1 MSAIS
6 AMPDYSAIL
15 SQLMGAPPPSS
26 MGMFGKDP
34 TKAFG
39 QMTDAANQAN
49 YQRGNSILQLLSQQ
63 GASSKANNADLFSQE
78 KAGIDQSMMDKGLA
92 NLTVGDSLKAGA
104 TRDLARAN
112 SSVDESTAGNLA
124 NMAASFTQQAP
135 DLGLLA
141 SLMSKGGG
149 GGTGFGGWNHGNGGG
164 GGGIMV
170 NTGTGAGGLNAP
182 GMGKS
187 SDYNN
192 AFGM

>member
-1 MSAIS
+1 MSAAS

-39 QMTDAANQAN
+39 QMTDAANLAN
-49 YQRGNSILQLLSQQ
+49 YNRGNGILQLLSQQ
-63 GASSKANNADLFSQE
+63 GATSKANNADLFAQE
-78 KAGIDQSMMDKGLA
+78 KSGIDQSMMDKGLS

-112 SSVDESTAGNLA
+112 AGVDEATAGNLA
-124 NMAASFTQQAP
+124 NMANSFTQQAP
-135 DLGLLA
+135 DMGLLA

-149 GGTGFGGWNHGNGGG
+149 GGTGYGGWNHGLPQQ
-164 GGGIMV
+164 GGIMV

-192 AFGM
+192 AFNYH